1 VPLPVKMNLPG
12 SEPETYGRRAIIPG
26 SVDTEGNVI
35 AVRYEQFPQPAVTP
49 APEGQFQGPDGE
61 GRRDRKWQPEP

>member
-1 VPLPVKMNLPG
+1 M
-12 SEPETYGRRAIIPG
+12 
-26 SVDTEGNVI
+26 

-49 APEGQFQGPDGE
+49 APEGQCQGPDGE